1 MAHLTYHVV
10 LKGHSGVADVWAQ
23 ADASGAP
30 VRAAQT
36 LTMSTPGKNSATSST
51 LSSRYVQEGQQAY
64 LYDPG
69 HNANFLAPDAREDPS
84 WILPPDTFFGVNVA
98 QELNA
103 LALQSPQRVQL
114 LPPRMLDVHLVDAIE
129 VDGWF
134 NQPELRTTFY
144 FDTVLRSTSQPKW
157 QACLATEDTMTEA
170 LPQAFMLNAP
180 ATARLLAPDPDLT
193 WSTFIT
199 VCHTTARAK
208 VLLQL
213 GKSPIAV
220 CQMSV
225 PSMTAASLV
234 VALVKPDRAVLH
246 AAVTVGQITPAQEA
260 ESLAALQARLSAW
273 ITSPGGI
280 AK

>member
-1 MAHLTYHVV
+1 V
-10 LKGHSGVADVWAQ
+10 
-23 ADASGAP
+23 
-30 VRAAQT
+30 
-36 LTMSTPGKNSATSST
+36 
-51 LSSRYVQEGQQAY
+51 Y

-69 HNANFLAPDAREDPS
+69 HNANFLAPEAREDPS

-103 LALQSPQRVQL
+103 
-114 LPPRMLDVHLVDAIE
+114 PPRMLDVHLVDAIE

-180 ATARLLAPDPDLT
+180 ATARLLVPDPDLT
-193 WSTFIT
+193 WSTFTT

-208 VLLQL
+208 VLLQS
-213 GKSPIAV
+213 G
-220 CQMSV
+220 
-225 PSMTAASLV
+225 
-234 VALVKPDRAVLH
+234 
-246 AAVTVGQITPAQEA
+246 
-260 ESLAALQARLSAW
+260 
-273 ITSPGGI
+273 
-280 AK
+280 